1 MNQPDC
7 IAGFRHVLLYPYFAF
22 GAAKI
27 PMAYFRAASILLF
40 LVERISY

>member
-1 MNQPDC
+1 MNPPDC
-7 IAGFRHVLLYPYFAF
+7 IAGFRHVLLYPYFTF

-27 PMAYFRAASILLF
+27 PVAYFRVAGILF